1 MRAQSQATPK
11 GGFWR
16 GLWEGWKRVAKK
28 IGNFQARVLLAV
40 FYFTLFCPFAL
51 AVRWS
56 SDPLAIKA
64 RAPRGWQPLVPP
76 ESSPLDRART
86 QF

>member
-1 MRAQSQATPK
+1 MEKQKDRQRQGFFRA
-11 GGFWR
+11 
-16 GLWEGWKRVAKK
+16 LWQGWKRVAKK

-40 FYFTLFCPFAL
+40 FYFTVFCPFAL

-56 SDPLAIKA
+56 SDPLGIKTK
-64 RAPRGWQPLVPP
+64 RLHGWLPLHSSDEPP
-76 ESSPLDRART
+76 LERARR